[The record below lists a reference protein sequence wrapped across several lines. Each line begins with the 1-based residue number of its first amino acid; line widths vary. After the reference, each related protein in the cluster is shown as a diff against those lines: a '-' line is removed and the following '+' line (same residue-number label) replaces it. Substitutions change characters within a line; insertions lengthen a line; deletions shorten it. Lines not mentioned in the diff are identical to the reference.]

1 MSNNSI
7 PWIEKYRPKKL
18 DEVISQEESIS
29 ILNNTLKTGELPHLL
44 LYGGPGTGKT
54 SSILALSNQLF
65 GPLRVNER
73 VIELNASD
81 ERGIN
86 VVRGKIISF
95 AKVAIGTSDPKYLCP
110 PYKII
115 ILDEA
120 DAMTKEAQAALRK
133 VMEENSNI
141 TRFCFICNYINQII
155 EPINSRC
162 VKIRFKPIARK
173 SIISKLEWIAKQ
185 ENMQIQKDA
194 YKSIAEI
201 SNGDLR
207 KSILMLQNIKYIKV
221 DYLGLKF
228 DRTDTEDE
236 FEKNIFEKSFNKKIL
251 KNYVENEVNQEIT
264 SSDIY
269 EMCKYISIDELTGYV
284 ENIRNTNSVSNVI
297 KITRDIINK
306 GYVFNSII
314 NKMIEYIVDND
325 DISDIIKA
333 KILFE
338 MSFIEKNINDG
349 ADEYIQLLRLLNNVS
364 NI

>member
-1 MSNNSI
+1 MSNNTI
-7 PWIEKYRPKKL
+7 PWIEKYRPRKL

-54 SSILALSNQLF
+54 SSVLALSNQLF
-65 GPLRVNER
+65 GPVRVNER

-86 VVRGKIISF
+86 VVRGKIINF
-95 AKVAIGTSDPKYLCP
+95 AKVAIGTADPNYLCP

-162 VKIRFKPIARK
+162 VKIRFKPINRK
-173 SIISKLEWIAKQ
+173 SIISKLEWISQ
-185 ENMQIQKDA
+185 RESMNINRDA
-194 YKSIAEI
+194 LKSIAEI
-201 SNGDLR
+201 ANGDLR
-207 KSILMLQNIKYIKV
+207 KSILMLQNIKYIKI
-221 DYLGLKF
+221 DYLNIGNHSYCG
-228 DRTDTEDE
+228 EDN
-236 FEKNIFEKSFNKKIL
+236 FIGNVIIKDNSKKNELTSS
-251 KNYVENEVNQEIT
+251 EEIT

-269 EMCKYISIDELTGYV
+269 EMCKYISREELNIYV
-284 ENIRNTNSVSNVI
+284 EKIRATNSICTII
-297 KITRDIINK
+297 KLTKDIINK
-306 GYVFNSII
+306 GFVFSSVI
-314 NKMIEYIVDND
+314 NKMIEYIIDND
-325 DISDIIKA
+325 DINDTIKA

-349 ADEYIQLLRLLNNVS
+349 ADEYIQLLKLLNNIS

>member
-1 MSNNSI
+1 MNLIDKI
-7 PWIEKYRPKKL
+7 PWIEKYRPRKL
-18 DEVISQEESIS
+18 NEVISQEESIN

-44 LYGGPGTGKT
+44 IYGAPGTGKT
-54 SSILALSNQLF
+54 SSVLALCNQLF
-65 GPLRVNER
+65 GPIRVNER

-86 VVRGKIISF
+86 VVRGKIINF
-95 AKVAIGTSDPKYLCP
+95 AKVAIGTQDPNYLCP

-162 VKIRFKPIARK
+162 VKIRFKPINK
-173 SIISKLEWIAKQ
+173 NFIVSKLEWIANK
-185 ENMQIQKDA
+185 EKITINTEA
-194 YKSIAEI
+194 LKSIAEI

-207 KSILMLQNIKYIKV
+207 KSILMLQNVKYIKINT
-221 DYLGLKF
+221 GIGS
-228 DRTDTEDE
+228 RIDE
-236 FEKNIFEKSFNKKIL
+236 
-251 KNYVENEVNQEIT
+251 
-264 SSDIY
+264 SDIY
-269 EMCKYISIDELTGYV
+269 QMCKYISNTELIEY
-284 ENIRNTNSVSNVI
+284 IQRIKNSSSTSDII
-297 KITRDIINK
+297 KITKDIINK
-306 GYVFNSII
+306 GFIFNSII
-314 NKMIEYIVDND
+314 IKIIEYIVGSND
-325 DISDIIKA
+325 INDKTKA

-349 ADEYIQLLRLLNNVS
+349 ADEYIQLLKLFNNIY

>member
-1 MSNNSI
+1 MNLIDNI

-18 DEVISQEESIS
+18 DEVISQEESIN

-44 LYGGPGTGKT
+44 IYGAPGTGKT
-54 SSILALSNQLF
+54 SSVLALCNQLF
-65 GPLRVNER
+65 GPQRVNER

-86 VVRGKIISF
+86 VVRGKIINF
-95 AKVAIGTSDPKYLCP
+95 AKVAIGTQDPNYLCP

-162 VKIRFKPIARK
+162 VKIRFKPINK
-173 SIISKLEWIAKQ
+173 KFIVSKLELIASKEKITINNQ
-185 ENMQIQKDA
+185 ALQ
-194 YKSIAEI
+194 SIAEI

-207 KSILMLQNIKYIKV
+207 KSILMLQNVKYIKINTG
-221 DYLGLKF
+221 LGSKI
-228 DRTDTEDE
+228 DE
-236 FEKNIFEKSFNKKIL
+236 
-251 KNYVENEVNQEIT
+251 
-264 SSDIY
+264 SDIY
-269 EMCKYISIDELTGYV
+269 QMCKYISNSELIEY
-284 ENIRNTNSVSNVI
+284 IQRIKNSSSTSDII
-297 KITRDIINK
+297 KITKDIINK
-306 GYVFNSII
+306 GFIFNSII
-314 NKMIEYIVDND
+314 IKIIEYIVGSDHIND
-325 DISDIIKA
+325 KTKA

-349 ADEYIQLLRLLNNVS
+349 ADEYIQLLKLFNNIY

>member
-1 MSNNSI
+1 MNLIDNI
-7 PWIEKYRPKKL
+7 PWIEKYRPRKL
-18 DEVISQEESIS
+18 DEVISQEESIN

-44 LYGGPGTGKT
+44 IYGAPGTGKT
-54 SSILALSNQLF
+54 SSVLALCNQLF
-65 GPLRVNER
+65 GPIRVNER

-86 VVRGKIISF
+86 VVRGKIINF
-95 AKVAIGTSDPKYLCP
+95 AKVAIGTQDPNYLCP

-162 VKIRFKPIARK
+162 VKIRFKPINK
-173 SIISKLEWIAKQ
+173 NFIVSKLEWIASK
-185 ENMQIQKDA
+185 EKITINTEA
-194 YKSIAEI
+194 LKSIAEI

-207 KSILMLQNIKYIKV
+207 KSILMLQNVKYIKINT
-221 DYLGLKF
+221 GISSKI
-228 DRTDTEDE
+228 DE
-236 FEKNIFEKSFNKKIL
+236 
-251 KNYVENEVNQEIT
+251 
-264 SSDIY
+264 SDIY
-269 EMCKYISIDELTGYV
+269 QMCKYISNTELIEYI
-284 ENIRNTNSVSNVI
+284 NRIKNSSSTSDII
-297 KITRDIINK
+297 KITKDIINK
-306 GYVFNSII
+306 GFIFNSII
-314 NKMIEYIVDND
+314 IKIIEYIVGATDIND
-325 DISDIIKA
+325 KTKA

-349 ADEYIQLLRLLNNVS
+349 ADEYIQLLKLFNNIY

>member
-1 MSNNSI
+1 MDSINNI
-7 PWIEKYRPKKL
+7 PWIEKYRPRKL
-18 DEVISQEESIS
+18 NEVISQEESIS

-44 LYGGPGTGKT
+44 IYGAPGTGKT
-54 SSILALSNQLF
+54 SSVLALCNQLF
-65 GPLRVNER
+65 GPERVNER

-86 VVRGKIISF
+86 VVRGKIITF
-95 AKVAIGTSDPKYLCP
+95 AKVAIGTNDPKYLCP

-162 VKIRFKPIARK
+162 VKIRFKPINK
-173 SIISKLEWIAKQ
+173 KNIIDKLEWISVKEKIIINREAL
-185 ENMQIQKDA
+185 
-194 YKSIAEI
+194 YSIAEI
-201 SNGDLR
+201 SNGDFR
-207 KSILMLQNIKYIKV
+207 KSILMLQNVKYIKI
-221 DYLGLKF
+221 
-228 DRTDTEDE
+228 DRGIDSQITE
-236 FEKNIFEKSFNKKIL
+236 
-251 KNYVENEVNQEIT
+251 
-264 SSDIY
+264 SDIY
-269 EMCKYISIDELTGYV
+269 QMCKYISNTELLEYI
-284 ENIRNTNSVSNVI
+284 ERIKNSNNVSNI
-297 KITRDIINK
+297 ITITKDIINK
-306 GYVFNSII
+306 GFIFNSII
-314 NKMIEYIVDND
+314 IKIIEFITNSNEIKD
-325 DISDIIKA
+325 STKA

-349 ADEYIQLLRLLNNVS
+349 ADEYIQLLKLFNNIS